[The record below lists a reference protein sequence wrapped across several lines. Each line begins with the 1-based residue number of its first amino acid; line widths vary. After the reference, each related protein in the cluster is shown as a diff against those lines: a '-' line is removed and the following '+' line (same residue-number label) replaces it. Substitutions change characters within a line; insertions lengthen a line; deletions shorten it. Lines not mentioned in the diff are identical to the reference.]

1 MAINSEDMQ
10 KQSTRGEGFKPKE
23 KVAKQQPQSNG
34 GAIAKTA
41 DQSMQSKAAS
51 GAEQLSLV
59 SQKAQKA
66 SITTSFKAGQDQ
78 AMTDTLAETAGY
90 LGTKAQLKAE
100 ATAQRITGIKAIEQ
114 NAQVALA
121 EEVESLGKEND
132 DSDPLALLSEFT
144 GSNHAQLLPSPFA

>member
-10 KQSTRGEGFKPKE
+10 KHKPARGEGFKPKE
-23 KVAKQQPQSNG
+23 KAAKQQPQSG

-78 AMTDTLAETAGY
+78 AMTDTIAETAGY

-132 DSDPLALLSEFT
+132 ESDPLALLSEFT

>member
-1 MAINSEDMQ
+1 MPIKTHDLNSTAGKGINPDDSRP
-10 KQSTRGEGFKPKE
+10 KNKNKTQS
-23 KVAKQQPQSNG
+23 S
-34 GAIAKTA
+34 AIAKTA
-41 DQSMQSKAAS
+41 DQSMQAKAAS

-59 SQKAQKA
+59 SKKAQKA

-100 ATAQRITGIKAIEQ
+100 ATAQRITGVKAIEQ
-114 NAQVALA
+114 SAQVALV
-121 EEVESLGKEND
+121 EEVEALGQDSD